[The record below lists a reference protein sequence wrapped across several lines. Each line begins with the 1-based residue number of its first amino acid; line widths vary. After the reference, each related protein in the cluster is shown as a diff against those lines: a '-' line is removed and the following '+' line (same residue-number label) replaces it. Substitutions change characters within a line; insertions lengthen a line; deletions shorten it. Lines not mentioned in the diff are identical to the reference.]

1 MKAAAVLTVTEERR
15 HPPLGESNSPDD
27 RENRTRWTYRRVV
40 ITAGPVHTVPSE
52 VDRARTRCRT
62 VPFQNHTFRKVLD
75 FASMFSEHPNYAVR
89 VDPAD
94 PGPAFAAPDQL
105 RWTQQPQTGK
115 NQQTWQIKECRVTG
129 ADYWKYFKRPLNPSS
144 HQLLPHVVFAQE
156 DLEIPGQ
163 QPTHFTVG
171 VQTDYR
177 ESETQTDP
185 YSPGYVIRRGATA
198 SELLQLAALSWGRGL
213 PAGLDEVEMIE
224 WGREKQAWEARLPPL
239 DDKSQLKKRR
249 RMLEE
254 ILAKEW
260 ALRDGKIQ
268 KLQEARLAL
277 LKDQLRRRHEAQE
290 NATFQ
295 RINHMYAE
303 YEEEKETRLQ
313 KIHNDYL
320 RSLRKLEAKRKTA
333 EGKRLDI
340 VTEFQRYVLTDRR
353 TNKSGSQNSLTN
365 KGEQIQ
371 AELHQSVPKPGIK
384 IHKPKI
390 ANNPN
395 QTRVGKAVDLLLDY
409 KAQIEE
415 KTPEKKR
422 PLRFLVKKKKLTP
435 VSAREKSPPQSEE
448 QTELA
453 VIVLQKILRGR
464 RMQHEMCEGVEDS
477 RDFMREL
484 RTVHSIHS
492 EEQELLKADKELV
505 MRQKDQRDRKRQK
518 ASEEEAV
525 HRGVVGAE
533 QELLFD
539 TLSKEMVRLQE
550 ERRLHAFALLADR
563 ERRRR
568 EAEESGRRQEEERRR
583 REEDEIFRQVVQVHQ
598 QSVDMY
604 LEDIILETLDKM
616 SHEKAR
622 EEIQEK
628 LKELNEIAYAME
640 KSLDERQSEE
650 IVSELL
656 HSHLIPG
663 VEKSI
668 FWQNVRRKQRKHLQ
682 AAQSVIQEIIAPG
695 GALSTAPRSTSP
707 GATSSIEGEEDLSR
721 PETAGHQE

>member
-1 MKAAAVLTVTEERR
+1 MNTE
-15 HPPLGESNSPDD
+15 LISW
-27 RENRTRWTYRRVV
+27 RW
-40 ITAGPVHTVPSE
+40 E
-52 VDRARTRCRT
+52 M
-62 VPFQNHTFRKVLD
+62 FLD
-75 FASMFSEHPNYAVR
+75 
-89 VDPAD
+89 
-94 PGPAFAAPDQL
+94 
-105 RWTQQPQTGK
+105 
-115 NQQTWQIKECRVTG
+115 
-129 ADYWKYFKRPLNPSS
+129 
-144 HQLLPHVVFAQE
+144 QE

-163 QPTHFTVG
+163 EPTHFTVG

-198 SELLQLAALSWGRGL
+198 SELLRLAALSWGRGL

-224 WGREKQAWEARLPPL
+224 WAREKQAWEARLPPL

-260 ALRDGKIQ
+260 SLRDGKIQ

-295 RINHMYAE
+295 RINQMYAE

-320 RSLRKLEAKRKTA
+320 RSLRKLEAKRKTT

-340 VTEFQRYVLTDRR
+340 VTEFQRYVLTDSR
-353 TNKSGSQNSLTN
+353 TNKSGSQNSITN
-365 KGEQIQ
+365 KGMNISEFISN
-371 AELHQSVPKPGIK
+371 LYVKTDQSGWIVLIVKPLE
-384 IHKPKI
+384 
-390 ANNPN
+390 
-395 QTRVGKAVDLLLDY
+395 VY
-409 KAQIEE
+409 KQDG
-415 KTPEKKR
+415 
-422 PLRFLVKKKKLTP
+422 FLV
-435 VSAREKSPPQSEE
+435 Q
-448 QTELA
+448 
-453 VIVLQKILRGR
+453 
-464 RMQHEMCEGVEDS
+464 MCEGVEDS

-484 RTVHSIHS
+484 RTVHSIYS

-505 MRQKDQRDRKRQK
+505 MRQKNQRDRQRQK

-583 REEDEIFRQVVQVHQ
+583 REEDEIFTQVVQVHQ

-622 EEIQEK
+622 EEIHEK

-640 KSLDERQSEE
+640 KRASSGKTAENPWIKWAFAS
-650 IVSELL
+650 
-656 HSHLIPG
+656 PT
-663 VEKSI
+663 
-668 FWQNVRRKQRKHLQ
+668 VRRKQRKHLQ

-695 GALSTAPRSTSP
+695 GALSTAPRPTSP
-707 GATSSIEGEEDLSR
+707 GATSPTEGEEDQSR